1 LTEINQNPKGTS
13 IEWTFGLCTSPP
25 RRADITYRPR
35 TDLTQLFFGFLS
47 LHAYQTINPIRLDQ
61 VYQDINPNG
70 VRDLSYQIKPK
81 CQLSPAKGRTEA
93 SLNKVQTLNPMITSD
108 ILLSFCVAD
117 FYLLLK
123 REYHSHQLHQI
134 TLGNRQPFDKANR
147 KSLPPKAQLGQLDSL
162 YLQQIRRHDSKDL
175 EETRFSI
182 VP

>member
-1 LTEINQNPKGTS
+1 MNGDSASVLP
-13 IEWTFGLCTSPP
+13 PP

-70 VRDLSYQIKPK
+70 VRDLSYQIKAK

-93 SLNKVQTLNPMITSD
+93 SPNKVQTLNPMIISD

-117 FYLLLK
+117 FYPLLK
-123 REYHSHQLHQI
+123 REYQIHRLHQI
-134 TLGNRQPFDKANR
+134 TFGNRQPFDKSNG
-147 KSLPPKAQLGQLDSL
+147 KSLPPKARLDQLTHSTCNKFDVMIPNTLKRLGSPSSRSSL
-162 YLQQIRRHDSKDL
+162 TAAI
-175 EETRFSI
+175 
-182 VP
+182 